1 MGYVHHCLF
10 CELEREG
17 ESATVIEPHC
27 ERCGCSLVAT
37 PADEHRRRQRA
48 PAAAPAL
55 LPPSLAAPLLRAAR
69 LTLLALML
77 AGAARIGAAHGGL
90 ALAVAA
96 VGLAGLFSLPLA
108 VGD

>member
-17 ESATVIEPHC
+17 ESATVIEPRC

-37 PADEHRRRQRA
+37 RADEHHRRRRA
-48 PAAAPAL
+48 PGAAPAL
-55 LPPSLAAPLLRAAR
+55 VPHSLAAPLLRAAR
-69 LTLLALML
+69 LGLLALML

-108 VGD
+108 MSD